1 MCSYHTW
8 GYFWF
13 IWNWRWREP
22 RQFQMNQKYHS
33 VKHRSSQR
41 VWRDKD
47 PERLREVIICGWVRG
62 DPRAPPIPI
71 WSWPCRP
78 ATSPT
83 HPEFT
88 TGSNNDKWPGKSGWS
103 AAWVRPTVRGVRQWC
118 ARGGVALSVRQQT
131 HSLQVNA
138 AGFQTPKPTSSAPE
152 QDNKRRVSADRKRSH
167 AVIDTV
173 YILDYVWVNRQI
185 SSSPRGCFINWM
197 LSMVCKAFWRFR
209 LWCWSGATISTV
221 ISADWESC

>member
-1 MCSYHTW
+1 MCSCHTRATFDSFGTGGGVSHASSKW
-8 GYFWF
+8 IKSITRWSTAALKEFGETRIQRGLERWLYVGESAGICALHLSLSDPGPAGRPLHRHIQSLRPVVTMTSGQVSLDGPRPGYCL
-13 IWNWRWREP
+13 
-22 RQFQMNQKYHS
+22 QS
-33 VKHRSSQR
+33 A
-41 VWRDKD
+41 VWD
-47 PERLREVIICGWVRG
+47 
-62 DPRAPPIPI
+62 
-71 WSWPCRP
+71 
-78 ATSPT
+78 
-83 HPEFT
+83 
-88 TGSNNDKWPGKSGWS
+88 SG
-103 AAWVRPTVRGVRQWC
+103 

-209 LWCWSGATISTV
+209 LWCWSSATISTV
-221 ISADWESC
+221 ISGDWESC